1 MMNEIKK
8 ILVAV
13 DFSEHSVQILRSA
26 THIAVRHDAE
36 LKIVFVVENPFT
48 MSGIPYDDQLET
60 EMIRASEKRLDM
72 FLEDNMNRSSIPF
85 AGEVLKGHVTVE
97 ILNCAEREESDLVI
111 IGTHG
116 YSRFEKML
124 IGSVAEEV
132 VRLSPCPV
140 LTINPNKE
148 ENEMKE
154 IKKIMVPVDFSDNS
168 VKLFESA
175 IDYAGQI
182 EAELLVVFVVEDMF
196 TFSGL
201 SIPHIAI
208 DVNQFE
214 SEMIESS
221 GKRLEGFLEDNM
233 EGITVPCTSKVLKG
247 NVAEELCACAA
258 DEGVNLIIMGTH
270 GYRGLEKIL
279 IGSVAEKVVRTAP
292 CPVLTINPY
301 K

>member
-1 MMNEIKK
+1 MYEIKK

-13 DFSEHSVQILRSA
+13 DFSEHSAQILRSA
-26 THIAVRHDAE
+26 TYIAVQHDAE
-36 LKIVFVVENPFT
+36 LKIVFAVENPFT
-48 MSGIPYDDQLET
+48 MSGISYDDQLET
-60 EMIRASEKRLDM
+60 EMVRSSEERLES
-72 FLEDNMNRSSIPF
+72 FLEENMGRSSIPF

-97 ILNCAEREESDLVI
+97 ILNCAEREESDLI
-111 IGTHG
+111 IMGTHG

-132 VRLSPCPV
+132 VRLGPCPV
-140 LTINPNKE
+140 LTVNPNKE
-148 ENEMKE
+148 GDKMKD
-154 IKKIMVPVDFSDNS
+154 IKKILVPVDFSDNS
-168 VKLFESA
+168 VKLLESA
-175 IDYAGQI
+175 IDFAGKS

-208 DVNQFE
+208 DVDQFE
-214 SEMIESS
+214 REMVEGSK
-221 GKRLEGFLEDNM
+221 KRLEGYLEDNM
-233 EGITVPCTSKVLKG
+233 EGIDVSYSAKVLKG
-247 NVAEELCACAA
+247 NVAEELCGCAENEEV
-258 DEGVNLIIMGTH
+258 DMIMMGTH
-270 GYRGLEKIL
+270 GYRGLEKVL